1 MSKSDS
7 SAQKNLA
14 GAALFSFEL
23 VIVLILFIA
32 SLIVLSLLA
41 FRVFQLKDE
50 QFDHLV
56 FEKVSVLV
64 SNNTTSFLQFITF
77 LGSTWFLASVNIL
90 LALYFLFIRKHKWY
104 SIKVPVIALGGVLL
118 MFLMKQFFN
127 RPRPLTP
134 LLEAIDG
141 FSFPSGHS
149 FMSVV
154 TYGLL
159 IFLVWNSSAK
169 QLHKMLLI
177 FCLAL
182 LILLIGFSRIY
193 LRVHYFSDVMAGFSA
208 GIIWLSLSLFTIRK
222 IERYSSRNLDPVVSE
237 IDKNDS

>member
-32 SLIVLSLLA
+32 SLIVLSLLT

-77 LGSTWFLASVNIL
+77 LGSTWFLTSVNLL
-90 LALYFLFIRKHKWY
+90 LAVYFLFIRKHKWY

-118 MFLMKQFFN
+118 MLLMKQFFN

-149 FMSVV
+149 FMGIV

-159 IFLVWNSSAK
+159 ILLIWNSSAR
-169 QLHKMLLI
+169 QLQKIWLI
-177 FCLAL
+177 FCLVL

-222 IERYSSRNLDPVVSE
+222 IERYSSQNLDPSLSE
-237 IDKNDS
+237 IDKSDS